1 MAHIR
6 QRGASSGVRKAPRS
20 LWERAGAQ
28 AGDGAGAL
36 FARLDAQAAQDAQDT
51 DDTAVAQP
59 EAPLA
64 RVAAL
69 RPAHE
74 QGAQA
79 LERVAAEIRAGVW
92 NAAVAALVADALDAL
107 EALAARTG
115 NHATGLTPAERE
127 RR

>member
-36 FARLDAQAAQDAQDT
+36 FARLDAQAAQDT